1 MSGERFRLLIEASPG
16 DVPGIQRLRALLK
29 TMLRSYGLR
38 VIEAKETTAT
48 DDARGSTENARDG
61 ET

>member
-16 DVPGIQRLRALLK
+16 DVPGVQRLRALLK
-29 TMLRSYGLR
+29 AMLRSYGLR

-48 DDARGSTENARDG
+48 DDARGSTENAQDG